1 MKNWDYQCVQGC
13 KKCVYGTEKLCA
25 KCVICTMDTLGA
37 HIYSDCILKC
47 NSSVILLV
55 LQGVVGRPRHRPR
68 VDVVQLASRPWPP
81 RLVAF
86 SFWIRTWSSP
96 HEGWNR
102 AVLPGRGQ
110 RQPAEDRRHWHN
122 VDDRFGAWLVQL
134 LRPRNPRLAPP
145 GRLPA
150 DDQGVFGVRAK
161 WNPWCTPRH
170 AFKKSVH
177 CASVW
182 PKYVSALTSVV
193 ECGQSV
199 GKPHVDHTL
208 NI

>member
-1 MKNWDYQCVQGC
+1 MQIILCPHFRHTFDQGDSKVKNWDYQCVQGC

-86 SFWIRTWSSP
+86 SFWIRTWRQVGVAHMKAGIVPCSP
-96 HEGWNR
+96 
-102 AVLPGRGQ
+102 A
-110 RQPAEDRRHWHN
+110 
-122 VDDRFGAWLVQL
+122 GASAS
-134 LRPRNPRLAPP
+134 RPRIAVT
-145 GRLPA
+145 G
-150 DDQGVFGVRAK
+150 
-161 WNPWCTPRH
+161 TM
-170 AFKKSVH
+170 
-177 CASVW
+177 
-182 PKYVSALTSVV
+182 
-193 ECGQSV
+193 
-199 GKPHVDHTL
+199 
-208 NI
+208 